1 MLTRVMSIYIT
12 LVQGCIEIM
21 KEIKEIKEFFG
32 VLIMMENSKY
42 PRIRMYLGR
51 SIRVSLIGGT
61 INLNCHF
68 NLCSNLDVVS
78 QRDLVPENNGRF
90 WKVNPVIE
98 AVRKRYKELLLEEYK
113 SIDEQMIP
121 FTDRMPAKQFSNN
134 NQ

>member
-21 KEIKEIKEFFG
+21 KEIKEFFG
-32 VLIMMENSKY
+32 VLIMMENLKF
-42 PRIRMYLGR
+42 PRIRIYLGR
-51 SIRVSLIGGT
+51 STRVSLIAGT
-61 INLNCHF
+61 INLNRHF
-68 NLCSNLDVVS
+68 NLCSNLDVFS

-121 FTDRMPAKQFSNN
+121 FTDRMPAKQFNN
-134 NQ
+134 NNL